1 MQAAQTVVFLHG
13 MGESADAWDAQR
25 AALPSGFDS
34 LAVDVFGSGGG
45 SDGATS
51 FSLDGASDT
60 VLEHVERHGA
70 DRVHLCGLSL
80 GAMIALQ
87 FALDHAERVRSL
99 TLAAGQVKPPRAL
112 MAVQGAVFRLL
123 PAKVLE
129 KQGARK
135 DVMLSVMRAVS
146 RADFSGQ
153 LDEVSSP
160 TLVLCGEKDR
170 PNMPA
175 ARALAAGIHG
185 AELGIIPGA
194 GHQSHMQAPEAFA
207 TLLGDFLTRVSAQ
220 DADTR

>member
-13 MGESADAWDAQR
+13 LGESADAWDAQR

-34 LAVDVFGSGGG
+34 LAVDVFGSGDGA
-45 SDGATS
+45 DGATS
-51 FSLDGASDT
+51 FSLDGASDA
-60 VLEHVERHGA
+60 VLEQIEPHGA
-70 DRVHLCGLSL
+70 EKVHLCGLSL

-87 FALDHAERVRSL
+87 VALDHPERVRSL

-153 LDEVSSP
+153 LDAVSSP

-175 ARALAAGIHG
+175 ARALAAGICG
-185 AELGIIPGA
+185 AELRIIPGA

-207 TLLGDFLTRVSAQ
+207 TLLREFLTRVSAQ

>member
-25 AALPSGFDS
+25 AALPPGFDS
-34 LAVDVFGSGGG
+34 LAVDVFGSGNG

-51 FSLDGASDT
+51 FSLDGAADA
-60 VLEHVERHGA
+60 VLEQIDRHGA
-70 DRVHLCGLSL
+70 DKVHLCGLSL

-87 FALDHAERVRSL
+87 FALDHPERVWSL
-99 TLAAGQVKPPRAL
+99 TWAAGQVKPPRAL

-146 RADFSGQ
+146 RADFSDRLG
-153 LDEVSSP
+153 EVSVP
-160 TLVLCGEKDR
+160 ALVLCGEKDR

-175 ARALAAGIHG
+175 ARALAAGIRG
-185 AELGIIPGA
+185 AELRIIPGA
-194 GHQSHMQAPEAFA
+194 GHQSHIQAPEAFA

-220 DADTR
+220 EADNG

>member
-13 MGESADAWDAQR
+13 MGERADAWDAQR

-34 LAVDVFGSGGG
+34 LAVDVFGSGNG
-45 SDGATS
+45 SDGADE
-51 FSLDGASDT
+51 FSLDGAAAA
-60 VLEHVERHGA
+60 VLRQIERHGA
-70 DRVHLCGLSL
+70 DKVHLCGLSL

-87 FALDHAERVRSL
+87 FALDHPERVRSL

-146 RADFSGQ
+146 RADFSGR
-153 LDEVSSP
+153 LDAVSSP
-160 TLVLCGEKDR
+160 ALVLCGEKDR

-175 ARALAAGIHG
+175 ARALAAGIRG
-185 AELGIIPGA
+185 AELRIIPGA
-194 GHQSHMQAPEAFA
+194 GHQSHIQTPEAFA
-207 TLLGDFLTRVSAQ
+207 TLLEEFLTRVRTQ
-220 DADTR
+220 DAENA

>member
-1 MQAAQTVVFLHG
+1 MQAAQTVVFLQG
-13 MGESADAWDAQR
+13 LGESPDAWDAQR
-25 AALPSGFDS
+25 AVLPSGFDS
-34 LAVDVFGSGGG
+34 LAVDVFGSG
-45 SDGATS
+45 DGLHGAAS
-51 FSLDGASDT
+51 FSLDGAEDA
-60 VLEHVERHGA
+60 VLEQIERHGA

-80 GAMIALQ
+80 GAMIALR
-87 FALDHAERVRSL
+87 FALDHPERVRSL

-153 LDEVSSP
+153 LDAVSSP

-175 ARALAAGIHG
+175 ARALAAGIGG
-185 AELGIIPGA
+185 AELRIIPGA

-207 TLLGDFLTRVSAQ
+207 TLLGVFLTRVSAQ
-220 DADTR
+220 EADND

>member
-1 MQAAQTVVFLHG
+1 MQASQTVVFLHG

-25 AALPSGFDS
+25 AVLPSDVDS
-34 LAVDVFGSGGG
+34 LAVDVVGSGGG
-45 SDGATS
+45 SEGATS

-60 VLEHVERHGA
+60 VMEQIERHGA

-80 GAMIALQ
+80 GAMVALQ
-87 FALDHAERVRSL
+87 FALDHPERVRSL

-112 MAVQGAVFRLL
+112 MAAQRAVFRLL
-123 PAKVLE
+123 PAKVVE

-146 RADFSGQ
+146 RADFSGR
-153 LDEVSSP
+153 LDEVSSR

-175 ARALAAGIHG
+175 ARALAAGIRG
-185 AELGIIPGA
+185 AELRIIPGA
-194 GHQSHMQAPEAFA
+194 GHQSHIQAPEAFA
-207 TLLGDFLTRVSAQ
+207 ALLGDFLTRARTGS
-220 DADTR
+220 

>member
-1 MQAAQTVVFLHG
+1 MFLHG
-13 MGESADAWDAQR
+13 LGESADAWDAQR

-34 LAVDVFGSGGG
+34 LAVDVFGSGDEA
-45 SDGATS
+45 DGVTS
-51 FSLDGASDT
+51 FSLAGAADA
-60 VLEHVERHGA
+60 VLEQIERHGA

-87 FALDHAERVRSL
+87 VAVDHPERVRSL

-153 LDEVSSP
+153 LDSVSSP

-175 ARALAAGIHG
+175 ARTLAAGIRG
-185 AELGIIPGA
+185 AELRIIPGA
-194 GHQSHMQAPEAFA
+194 GHQSNMQAPEAFA
-207 TLLGDFLTRVSAQ
+207 TLLREFLTRVGAQ
-220 DADTR
+220 EADND

>member
-13 MGESADAWDAQR
+13 LGESPDAWDAQR
-25 AALPSGFDS
+25 AVLPSGFDS
-34 LAVDVFGSGGG
+34 LAVDVFGSG
-45 SDGATS
+45 DGLHGAAS
-51 FSLDGASDT
+51 FSLDGAEDA
-60 VLEHVERHGA
+60 VLEQIERHGA

-80 GAMIALQ
+80 GAMIALR
-87 FALDHAERVRSL
+87 FALDHPERVRSL

-153 LDEVSSP
+153 LDAVSSP

-175 ARALAAGIHG
+175 ARALAAGIGG
-185 AELGIIPGA
+185 AELRIIPGA

-207 TLLGDFLTRVSAQ
+207 TLLGVFLTRVSAQ
-220 DADTR
+220 EADND